1 VGPGG
6 HWQWRIKDSDEK
18 VMRLTADLSLLHD
31 PSYLEYVK
39 QFADDMDAFNAA
51 FNDAWFDLTTRYGS
65 GTWSKAA
72 KCDNGPFP
80 AALKS
85 QTAYMVNS
93 DMDVAAK
100 EKALEHASQ
109 GVAMMVTIAIAAAML
124 LAVVMRFHKHSSD
137 EMRYSL
143 LG

>member
-1 VGPGG
+1 
-6 HWQWRIKDSDEK
+6 
-18 VMRLTADLSLLHD
+18 MRLTADLSLLHD

-80 AALKS
+80 EELRKTS
-85 QTAYMVNS
+85 AYMVNS
-93 DMDVAAK
+93 DVTLAETEKPLEQSFKGVTLLSAMAVAG
-100 EKALEHASQ
+100 AS
-109 GVAMMVTIAIAAAML
+109 AATVS
-124 LAVVMRFHKHSSD
+124 VVMMRFRKQATD
-137 EMRYSL
+137 ETGTPFLYMA
-143 LG
+143 

>member
-1 VGPGG
+1 
-6 HWQWRIKDSDEK
+6 
-18 VMRLTADLSLLHD
+18 MRLTADLSLLHD

-80 AALKS
+80 EALKS
-85 QTAYMVNS
+85 QTSFMVNS
-93 DMDVAAK
+93 DLNMAAE
-100 EKALEHASQ
+100 EKIAEHSSK
-109 GVAMMVTIAIAAAML
+109 GVALIAA
-124 LAVVMRFHKHSSD
+124 LAVATGMLSAILMRFRKRSTE
-137 EMRYSL
+137 EMSYSL
-143 LG
+143 LA